1 MVMGEIERD
10 TQVVVIGGG
19 PGGYAAAF
27 RAADLG
33 LEVTLIESAPALG
46 GECLH
51 HGCIPSKALLTAT
64 HFLDQITTAHTMGI
78 RASDVSI
85 DPAAMQQ
92 WKDGV
97 LAQLS
102 KGLAQ
107 LATRRSIEVIHGK
120 AAFTGSRRLR
130 ISNGG
135 AGTLAFEQ
143 AIVATGSRPLHLPG
157 IEPDGERVVTSRE
170 ALRLRD
176 IPARLLVVGGGYIGL
191 ELGSVYARLGSH
203 VIVIELT
210 EQLLPGIDRD
220 LVQVIHQ
227 TLRKRGVE
235 IHLRTKV
242 TGIRHEGGHVT
253 IDLAQSDGTALTLE
267 ADRALVAVGRQPNT
281 DDLGL
286 EQTRVKRDGRGFIQ
300 VDAQRRTADSR
311 IYAVG
316 DVTGEPMLAHK
327 AAREGKVAAEAI
339 AGEPAAFDNVTVPAV
354 VFTDP
359 EIAFCGL
366 SEEQARAA
374 GHTLK
379 VGKFPFRALGR
390 ALTLN
395 ATDGFVKI
403 IADSEHDILLGVRM
417 VGPGVSDLISEA
429 VLGLEM
435 GAQLE
440 DLAASIHPHPTLSE
454 ALAEAAEV
462 ALQRAIHI
470 YTPRK
475 NAKTGC

>member
-33 LEVTLIESAPALG
+33 LEVTLIDSAPALG

-64 HFLDQITTAHTMGI
+64 HLLDQITTAQTMGI
-78 RASDVSI
+78 RADHVSV
-85 DPAAMQQ
+85 DPVAMQQ
-92 WKDGV
+92 WKDGI

-102 KGLAQ
+102 KGLEQ
-107 LATRRSIEVIHGK
+107 LAARRRIEVIQGK
-120 AAFTGSRRLR
+120 ATFTGSRHLR
-130 ISNGG
+130 ISDGG
-135 AGTLAFEQ
+135 AGTLSFAQ
-143 AIVATGSRPLHLPG
+143 AIVATGSRPLQLSG
-157 IEPDGERVVTSRE
+157 MEIDGERVLTSRE
-170 ALRLRD
+170 ALRLHE
-176 IPARLLVVGGGYIGL
+176 IPERLLVVGGGYIGL
-191 ELGSVYARLGSH
+191 ELGSVFARLGSR
-203 VIVIELT
+203 VTVVELT
-210 EQLLPGIDRD
+210 EHLLPGIDRD
-220 LVQVIHQ
+220 LVQVVQQ
-227 TLRKRGVE
+227 TLSKRGVE

-242 TGIRHEGGHVT
+242 TGAHHEGGHVA
-253 IDLAQSDGTALTLE
+253 IDLAQDGGTTQTLE
-267 ADRALVAVGRQPNT
+267 ADRVLVAVGRLPNT

-286 EQTRVKRDGRGFIQ
+286 EQTRVERDARGFIQ
-300 VDAQRRTADSR
+300 VDAQRRTADAR

-339 AGEPAAFDNVTVPAV
+339 AGQPAAFDNVTVPAV

-374 GHTLK
+374 GYTVK

-403 IADSEHDILLGVRM
+403 IADAEHEILLGVRM
-417 VGPGVSDLISEA
+417 VGPGVSDLIAEA

-454 ALAEAAEV
+454 ATAEAAEV
-462 ALQRAIHI
+462 ALERAIHL
-470 YTPRK
+470 YHPR
-475 NAKTGC
+475 AKST

>member
-1 MVMGEIERD
+1 MVMGEIERE
-10 TQVVVIGGG
+10 TQVAVIGGG

-33 LEVTLIESAPALG
+33 LEVMLIESAPALG

-64 HFLDQITTAHTMGI
+64 HLLDQIAAAQTMGI
-78 RASDVSI
+78 RAAQVSV
-85 DPAAMQQ
+85 DPAAMNQ
-92 WKDGV
+92 WKD
-97 LAQLS
+97 S
-102 KGLAQ
+102 ILAQ
-107 LATRRSIEVIHGK
+107 LANGLEELAARRGVEIVHGK

-130 ISNGG
+130 ISDGA
-135 AGTLAFEQ
+135 AGTLSFEH
-143 AIVATGSRPLHLPG
+143 AIIATGSRPIHLPG
-157 IEPDGERVVTSRE
+157 IEIDGERVMTSRE
-170 ALRLRD
+170 ALRLRER
-176 IPARLLVVGGGYIGL
+176 PERLLVIGGGYIGL
-191 ELGSVYARLGSH
+191 ELGSVYARLGSQ
-203 VIVIELT
+203 VTVVELT
-210 EQLLPGIDRD
+210 EQLLPGIERD
-220 LVQVIHQ
+220 LVQVVQ
-227 TLRKRGVE
+227 QALKKRGLE
-235 IHLRTKV
+235 MHLRTKV
-242 TGIRHEGGHVT
+242 TGVRSEGEYVAVS
-253 IDLAQSDGTALTLE
+253 LAQNSDTTLTLE
-267 ADRALVAVGRQPNT
+267 ADRVLMAVGRRPNT

-286 EQTRVKRDGRGFIQ
+286 EHTKVQRDARGFIQ
-300 VDAQRRTADSR
+300 VNAQRQTADAR

-327 AAREGKVAAEAI
+327 ASREGKVAAEAI
-339 AGEPAAFDNVTVPAV
+339 AGQPAAFDNVTVPAV

-374 GHTLK
+374 GYAVK

-395 ATDGFVKI
+395 AANGFVKV
-403 IADSEHDILLGVRM
+403 IADAEREVLLGVRM
-417 VGPGVSDLISEA
+417 VGPDVSDLISEA
-429 VLGLEM
+429 VLAIEM

-454 ALAEAAEV
+454 ALAEAAET

-470 YTPRK
+470 YHPRTR
-475 NAKTGC
+475 AR